1 MKSELIIVI
10 GLSRLGSEI
19 ATTLSSRGKYVI
31 VIDREAKSF
40 QKLGDSFTGY
50 KIIGDACK
58 LKNLTDANI
67 DKASEIDIV
76 TDDDDTNIFLFHLIS
91 KMNDKGRI
99 IIRLTDINK
108 RDLLPENKCLIIT
121 PLVNSFNQYLS
132 FIGDKEI

>member
-19 ATTLSSRGKYVI
+19 ATTLSSRGKYVS
-31 VIDREAKSF
+31 VIDKEEKSF
-40 QKLGDSFTGY
+40 QKLGDAFTGY

-58 LKNLTDANI
+58 VKNLVDANI

-91 KMNDKGRI
+91 RMNDKGKI

-108 RDLLPENKCLIIT
+108 IDLLPENKCSIIT
-121 PLVNSFNQYLS
+121 PLVNSVNQYLS
-132 FIGDKEI
+132 FIGEK